1 MQLSGRRL
9 ADPAIEGI
17 SDPKSL
23 LTHLVKKPKTKKL
36 VESLL
41 ENETI
46 NLPHVDIR
54 ERRFTPIDQEKEIG
68 RWKII
73 ERELETRG
81 LPVTGKGLTAVGD
94 PIA

>member
-1 MQLSGRRL
+1 MQLTGRRL

-17 SDPKSL
+17 NDPKSL
-23 LTHLVKKPKTKKL
+23 LTHLAKKPKPKKL
-36 VESLL
+36 VDSLL
-41 ENETI
+41 KNEVI

-54 ERRFTPIDQEKEIG
+54 PRRYTPIDREKEIG

-73 ERELETRG
+73 ERELKTRG
-81 LPVTGKGLTAVGD
+81 LPVTGRGLTAVGD